1 MALMIETRKQW
12 IVMANNKKSVVK
24 SILNYSSLGIEMGLC
39 VAIGLAIGY
48 YLDKKIFHTY
58 PYLSIVF
65 MFVGIAAAMRSIYK
79 TAKKMERENE
89 RDDSK

>member
-1 MALMIETRKQW
+1 
-12 IVMANNKKSVVK
+12 MANNKKDVIK
-24 SILNYSSLGIEMGLC
+24 SLLNYSTLGLEMGLC

-48 YLDKKIFHTY
+48 YLDRKVFHTY

-79 TAKKMERENE
+79 TAKKMEKENE
-89 RDDSK
+89 RNNSK